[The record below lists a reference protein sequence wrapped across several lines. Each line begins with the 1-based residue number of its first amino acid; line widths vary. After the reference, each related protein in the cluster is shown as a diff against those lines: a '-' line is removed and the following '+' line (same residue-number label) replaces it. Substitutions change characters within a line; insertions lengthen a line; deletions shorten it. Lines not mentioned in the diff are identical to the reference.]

1 MKALYILEPAIE
13 LGNPEF
19 RFATLRSSL
28 VHQIKALRSNGAQTH
43 LIAGEAVASRA
54 MQDGYLEE
62 LNSVSAIDH
71 FEWTQGEN
79 SFECSMRHQSKNYK
93 EGEVERLR
101 KIIESQLPSD
111 FSPDIIFVWESP
123 MYFLEEIFPGVKII
137 HQMPGFFSR
146 SPFPELVKFDIG
158 LLDKA
163 AGAVCIEGKQPLV
176 DEALEQLRS
185 QDKSFF
191 QSLNLVEPLVSGIKH
206 KFQGLVL
213 FPLQIDHYFMVDY
226 LLQRRSQFDIVLDL
240 LQKTPSN
247 IGVLVTNY
255 WSGNLRSAVL
265 STENVRYL
273 RNKFS
278 NFVYI
283 EKFNTIQTVSQ
294 LLLPLV
300 DGVYTISSSVGY
312 QAAYWGKPVFSVG
325 ASHITKYN
333 TAAHLED
340 FLYQVAKNISFYQD
354 DLIKRDILGS
364 HFPAEWIKEKP
375 GHFSAWIEAF
385 TSPTQSS
392 PWTSDSQLL
401 QDFTALRREQAYLR
415 HSGFE
420 KTINGAHTLTHCA
433 DLSAQIRKHDI
444 VSFDIFDTLL
454 FRPFKRPSDMFD
466 FMAEDAA
473 KLICRNDLHFKD
485 VRRQSEKLAFEAA
498 IGRGEGETHIDEIYE
513 HFQVLTGCSFE
524 EAEQVKALEMQ
535 LEYDLLYERKSA
547 RTAFNQAVSMGKR
560 VIVIS
565 DMYLP
570 QEFLEKILLKNGYQ
584 GYERIFVSSQVKQ
597 KKHSG
602 RLFDHVLKE
611 LGVPAASILHV
622 GDNLQADVI
631 KAKERGIKPFHLVKA
646 SEVFEKSDSYKS
658 IWSRDEERHSLDAQ
672 MLIAMV
678 GNTLHDNPYL
688 PSRRG
693 TLFSGDAWRLGYY
706 GFGMFL
712 LGYAKWIME
721 QAIRDKM
728 DRLYFLSRDGLIMK
742 KAYDLLAK
750 HYPDAP
756 KSHYLLC
763 SRRAVNLAKIRDE
776 SGIIDLLNVDYAQT
790 SISHLLNARFGLK
803 DSDVDTAL
811 LKQHGLALDSRVNA
825 KHRPVL
831 KEILLAHKQK
841 IFAIAQRERENY
853 LQYLEDEDLFDDGNV
868 AIVDIGYAGT
878 MQESLYE
885 LTDRRKPI
893 QGYYLMTFRQALQR
907 VEKKGLSAKAYLAN
921 FVDRHDTFHPFC
933 RFVPLY
939 ETLFSNTETTFLKM
953 EKDWN
958 GALKPVH
965 MNRFPQEETRENVV
979 TRVHAGALEFIT
991 TASTVMGEWLHKIDI
1006 EPNKSMRVLD
1016 RYFSDPHAVDAQ
1028 VLCGVVFED
1037 AYGGA
1042 GLKIILGKPGDNSVR
1057 SVWSNGVNSI
1067 NKIPKK
1073 SDVVPLAKTEKKYDL
1088 PLAEDKLFFE
1098 KLFIE
1103 NLVRRFTSDRKYKK
1117 FQSDPAAFFADSKK
1131 IYGRLFA
1138 WIYFAR
1144 AKNV

>member
-28 VHQIKALRSNGAQTH
+28 VHQIKALRSSGVQTH
-43 LIAGEAVASRA
+43 LITSEAVASRA
-54 MQDGYLEE
+54 MQEGYLEE
-62 LNSVSAIDH
+62 LHSVSAIDH

-79 SFECSMRHQSKNYK
+79 SFERSIRHQSKNYK
-93 EGEVERLR
+93 EGEVDRLR
-101 KIIESQLPSD
+101 KIIAAQLPRD
-111 FSPDIIFVWESP
+111 FFPDIIFVWESP
-123 MYFLEEIFPGVKII
+123 MYFLEEIFPGVKVVY
-137 HQMPGFFSR
+137 QMPGFFSR
-146 SPFPELVKFDIG
+146 APFPELVKFDVG

-163 AGAVCIEGKQPLV
+163 ADAVHAIEKQPHV
-176 DEALEQLRS
+176 DVALDQLRL

-191 QSLNLVEPLVSGIKH
+191 RSLNLVEPLVSDFKH
-206 KFQGLVL
+206 KFQGLL
-213 FPLQIDHYFMVDY
+213 LLPLQIDHYFMVDY
-226 LLQRRSQFDIVLDL
+226 LLQRKSQFDMVLDV
-240 LQKTPSN
+240 LQKTPAN

-265 STENVRYL
+265 SEENVRYL
-273 RNKFS
+273 RNKFR
-278 NFVYI
+278 NFIYI
-283 EKFNTIQTVSQ
+283 EKFNAIQSVSQ

-300 DGVYTISSSVGY
+300 DGVYTISSSIGY

-325 ASHITKYN
+325 SSHITKYN
-333 TAAHLED
+333 TSADLEG
-340 FLYQVAKNISFYQD
+340 FLHQVAKNISFHQD
-354 DLIKRDILGS
+354 NLIKRDILGT
-364 HFPAEWIKEKP
+364 HFPSEWIKEKP
-375 GHFSAWIEAF
+375 GKFARWIEAL
-385 TSPTQSS
+385 SSSNQSS
-392 PWTSDSQLL
+392 LWTSDSQFF
-401 QDFTALRREQAYLR
+401 QDFAALRREQAYLR

-420 KTINGAHTLTHCA
+420 QTINGAHTLTHCA

-466 FMAEDAA
+466 FMADDVAR
-473 KLICRNDLHFKD
+473 LIHRNDLHFKD

-498 IGRGEGETHIDEIYE
+498 ISREEGETHIDEIYE
-513 HFQVLTGCSFE
+513 HFQALVGCSQQ
-524 EAEQVKALEMQ
+524 EADQVKALEMQ
-535 LEYDLLYERKSA
+535 LEHDLLYERKSA
-547 RTAFNQAVSMGKR
+547 KTAFNQAVSMGKR

-570 QEFLEKILLKNGYQ
+570 REFLEKILHKNGYQ
-584 GYERIFVSSQVKQ
+584 GYERIFVSSEVKQ

-602 RLFDHVLKE
+602 RLFDHVLKD
-611 LGVPAASILHV
+611 LGVPAETILHV

-631 KAKERGIKPFHLVKA
+631 KAKERGIKPFHLVKS
-646 SEVFEKSDSYKS
+646 SEVFEKTDAYKS

-672 MLIAMV
+672 MLIAFA
-678 GNTLHDNPYL
+678 GNTLQDNPYL
-688 PSRRG
+688 PSQRG
-693 TLFSGDAWRLGYY
+693 TLFSGDSWRLGYY

-750 HYPDAP
+750 HYPNAP
-756 KSHYLLC
+756 SSHYLLC
-763 SRRAVNLAKIRDE
+763 SRRAVNLAKIRDA

-790 SISHLLNARFGLK
+790 STGHLLNARFGLK
-803 DSDVDTAL
+803 DSDMDTAL
-811 LKQHGLALDSRVNA
+811 LKQHGLTLDSRVNA

-831 KEILLAHKQK
+831 KEILLSHKQR
-841 IFAIAQRERENY
+841 IFAVAQRERENY
-853 LQYLEDEDLFDDGNV
+853 LQYLENENLFENGNI

-953 EKDWN
+953 EKDWH
-958 GALKPVH
+958 GTLRPVH

-979 TRVHAGALEFIT
+979 TRVHAGALQFIDDISSVLGT
-991 TASTVMGEWLHKIDI
+991 WLHKLDI

-1016 RYFSDPHAVDAQ
+1016 RYFSEPHPMDAQ
-1028 VLCGVVFED
+1028 IMCGVVFED

-1042 GLKIILGKPGDNSVR
+1042 GLKIILSDKNDNEKIKV
-1057 SVWSNGVNSI
+1057 VWTRAREAIESAMKGNSEIKDKTMPVLQDEFSISNLL
-1067 NKIPKK
+1067 KK
-1073 SDVVPLAKTEKKYDL
+1073 TLQYFYSKTL
-1088 PLAEDKLFFE
+1088 
-1098 KLFIE
+1098 
-1103 NLVRRFTSDRKYKK
+1103 SDRKYRK
-1117 FQSDPAAFFADSKK
+1117 FLQSPEDFFRDSKIFGAK
-1131 IYGRLFA
+1131 FIGLIYLS
-1138 WIYFAR
+1138 
-1144 AKNV
+1144 K